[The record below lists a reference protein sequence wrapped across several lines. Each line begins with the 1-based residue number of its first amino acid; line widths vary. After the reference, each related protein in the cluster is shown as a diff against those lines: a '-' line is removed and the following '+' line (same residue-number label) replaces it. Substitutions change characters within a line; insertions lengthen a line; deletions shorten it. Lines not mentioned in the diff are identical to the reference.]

1 MLRAC
6 QDEALKQYLA
16 DKKQKQSLG
25 QKIDVVLKAIRVC
38 LVHGDLPQAKKHIET
53 AHECVVPCH
62 AVSRRLPN

>member
-1 MLRAC
+1 MRGAAWPW

-53 AHECVVPCH
+53 AHECVG
-62 AVSRRLPN
+62 ARAAAGQ